1 LTINSGSA
9 ITTVNAS
16 LNNIAILGLGT
27 TNQTGAMTLNNVIS
41 ATSLVTGST
50 AYNLVFNTGS
60 SGTSVIG
67 TSGSTA
73 YALTFNNTGT
83 LTINDGTGDS
93 FKVLGSLTISAPSKL
108 YLTGSLLTASNLT
121 IASNIMLAGNSSLD
135 TTANG
140 SGVSGGGAGSTINV
154 SGSIDT
160 LTDATTLTVY
170 AGSAPITFSGVI
182 GGQGGS
188 TYQVTASNLTW
199 QSAEAA
205 AVAAGGHLVTINDA
219 TENTYLSNTFNGGT
233 GFWIGLKL
241 YSGSSS
247 SGDWRWV
254 SGAPITFTNWAYG
267 EPNGNASVTSGGAWM
282 SYSSAIAGNRITYS
296 NGSNIVFNQPGGT
309 PSWDDCDGCRLRG
322 VIEFTNSR
330 PISLSINNGQSGAVS
345 INNNLQVKAFNTG
358 SGSYNLSITGGTN
371 TITDA
376 TTFANTGT
384 LQIGG
389 SASSSNTFSAGFTA
403 TVPSSITLAGTITS
417 NGPTT
422 IGDAGTPISL
432 AAATTI
438 ITSGGSST
446 ANRALNLDGSIS
458 GANKALTLTTGSGV
472 LTTVGI
478 GSAGNGLGAI
488 TISTDEFNPT
498 VNIYGQSTLTIKPGT
513 SGNTI
518 LIGGASN
525 NNSDTVLDITATE
538 LGYFVNGFTGITF
551 GSDTTGEITLSTA
564 QTFLDPI
571 TFTTNGANT
580 KLGAN
585 LTGADDASLTFTT
598 PVKLTIAN
606 QVITTNNRAIN
617 FSSTVN
623 GTTTGIEN
631 LTLYPGSADINFVN
645 AVGNNVPIG
654 ALLVDGT
661 GIYTFSGPM
670 NAASITVNSGGTTV
684 INTTSLTTTS
694 TQTYHNPVRLS
705 SNTTLATTNSAVTFN
720 STVNSYD
727 GTARTLTINT
737 GASGL
742 GTVSFNGAVGG
753 NYVLGT
759 TSITAASV
767 VTGAPNGVTVSGGT
781 ITMGSNNLTFTT
793 DAIDIGAAITG
804 TGTLTIEPRTAST
817 TMGIAGAS
825 GTLNLTN
832 TELNLI
838 QDGFAMINL
847 GSLTGTGK
855 LTVGAY
861 TFNDHVSLRN
871 AGASSGG
878 IQLTGAVSV
887 G

>member
-1 LTINSGSA
+1 
-9 ITTVNAS
+9 
-16 LNNIAILGLGT
+16 
-27 TNQTGAMTLNNVIS
+27 
-41 ATSLVTGST
+41 
-50 AYNLVFNTGS
+50 
-60 SGTSVIG
+60 
-67 TSGSTA
+67 
-73 YALTFNNTGT
+73 
-83 LTINDGTGDS
+83 
-93 FKVLGSLTISAPSKL
+93 
-108 YLTGSLLTASNLT
+108 
-121 IASNIMLAGNSSLD
+121 
-135 TTANG
+135 
-140 SGVSGGGAGSTINV
+140 
-154 SGSIDT
+154 
-160 LTDATTLTVY
+160 
-170 AGSAPITFSGVI
+170 
-182 GGQGGS
+182 
-188 TYQVTASNLTW
+188 
-199 QSAEAA
+199 
-205 AVAAGGHLVTINDA
+205 
-219 TENTYLSNTFNGGT
+219 
-233 GFWIGLKL
+233 
-241 YSGSSS
+241 
-247 SGDWRWV
+247 
-254 SGAPITFTNWAYG
+254 
-267 EPNGNASVTSGGAWM
+267 
-282 SYSSAIAGNRITYS
+282 
-296 NGSNIVFNQPGGT
+296 
-309 PSWDDCDGCRLRG
+309 
-322 VIEFTNSR
+322 
-330 PISLSINNGQSGAVS
+330 
-345 INNNLQVKAFNTG
+345 
-358 SGSYNLSITGGTN
+358 
-371 TITDA
+371 
-376 TTFANTGT
+376 
-384 LQIGG
+384 
-389 SASSSNTFSAGFTA
+389 
-403 TVPSSITLAGTITS
+403 
-417 NGPTT
+417 
-422 IGDAGTPISL
+422 
-432 AAATTI
+432 
-438 ITSGGSST
+438 
-446 ANRALNLDGSIS
+446 
-458 GANKALTLTTGSGV
+458 
-472 LTTVGI
+472 VGI

-488 TISTDEFNPT
+488 IISADEFNPT
-498 VNIYGQSTLTIKPGT
+498 ANIYGQSTLTIKPGT
-513 SGNTI
+513 SGNTV

-525 NNSDTVLDITATE
+525 TNSDTVLDITATE

-551 GSDTTGEITLSTA
+551 GSNTTGEITLSTA

-684 INTTSLTTTS
+684 INTTSLTTSS

-705 SNTTLATTNSAVTFN
+705 SNTTLATTNSDITFN

-727 GTARTLTINT
+727 GTARSLTINT

-767 VTGAPNGVTVSGGT
+767 VTGSGGT

-825 GTLNLTN
+825 GTLDLST
-832 TELNLI
+832 TELNRI

-871 AGASSGG
+871 AGASSSG

-887 G
+887 GANNLTFNTTGNVTQNSGASVTAAGLQLLGALGNYTLTDTANAITTLAGNTGTVSFLENSGFAIGTVGTAISSVGMTSSGNLTLSSTGTVTQSNLI